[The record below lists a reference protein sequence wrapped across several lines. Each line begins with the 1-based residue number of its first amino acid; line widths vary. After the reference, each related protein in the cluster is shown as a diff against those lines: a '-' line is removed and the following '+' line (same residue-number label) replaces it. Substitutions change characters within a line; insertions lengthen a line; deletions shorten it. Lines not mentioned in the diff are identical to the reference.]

1 MRDRREERM
10 ALLKFNDF
18 KEEVVRALREK
29 YDVRVEPV
37 VKNNGLCLT
46 GLIVSLSKTIEREN
60 GISEVS
66 PTLYAEYMYEEYK
79 SGRTID
85 EIIEKITNVVEN
97 SNDYGSE
104 LMDTILIVRDFEK
117 VKEFIL
123 PYVINTELNEEMIK
137 EIPNR
142 QFLDL
147 TIAYR
152 VFFNR
157 EENQTASILIRNGL
171 MESWNITEEQ
181 LYETAMKNLMAEEKL
196 ISIPSVSDMFT
207 VLTGLAGNNLKDFL
221 INDAVDNK
229 MWVVTNRCKL
239 YGAILMLNKELMSKL
254 YRGFGKEMIVIPS
267 SVHELIL
274 IDETG
279 IGSGDFDINEM
290 NEIISEIN
298 ETQLQRDEILSNH
311 CYRLTE
317 KGLEIA

>member
-1 MRDRREERM
+1 M

-29 YDVRVEPV
+29 YNVRVEPL

-46 GLIVSLSKTIEREN
+46 GLIISLSKTIEREN

-79 SGRTID
+79 NGRTID

-97 SNDYGSE
+97 NNGCDSE
-104 LMDTILIVRDFEK
+104 LMDTISIVRDFEK

-123 PYVINTELNEEMIK
+123 PYVINTELNEKQLK

-147 TIAYR
+147 SIAYR

-207 VLTGLAGNNLKDFL
+207 VLKDLAGNNIKDFL
-221 INDAVDNK
+221 LTDDVDNK
-229 MWVVTNRCKL
+229 MWIVTNRCKL
-239 YGAILMLNKELMSKL
+239 YGAILILNKEFMSKL

-267 SVHELIL
+267 SVHELII
-274 IDETG
+274 IDE
-279 IGSGDFDINEM
+279 IDSLDINEM
-290 NEIISEIN
+290 NKIISEIN

>member
-1 MRDRREERM
+1 M

-29 YDVRVEPV
+29 YNVRVEPII
-37 VKNNGLCLT
+37 KNNGLCLT
-46 GLIVSLSKTIEREN
+46 GLIIGLSKTIEREN

-66 PTLYAEYMYEEYK
+66 PTLYAECMYEEYK
-79 SGRTID
+79 NGKTID

-104 LMDTILIVRDFEK
+104 LMDTILMVRDFEK

-123 PYVINTELNEEMIK
+123 PYVINTELNEEMLK

-147 TIAYR
+147 SIAYR
-152 VFFNR
+152 VFINR

-181 LYETAMKNLMAEEKL
+181 LYETAMKNLLAEEKL

-207 VLTGLAGNNLKDFL
+207 VLKALAGNNLKDFL
-221 INDAVDNK
+221 LNENVDNK
-229 MWVVTNRCKL
+229 MWVVSNRCKL
-239 YGAILMLNKELMSKL
+239 YGAILILNKEFMSKL

-274 IDETG
+274 IDETET
-279 IGSGDFDINEM
+279 GSGDFDINEM

>member
-1 MRDRREERM
+1 M

-79 SGRTID
+79 NGRTID
-85 EIIEKITNVVEN
+85 EIVEKITNIIEN
-97 SNDYGSE
+97 SNGCDSE
-104 LMDTILIVRDFEK
+104 IMNTILIVRDFEK

-123 PYVINTELNEEMIK
+123 PYVINTELNEKQLK

-147 TIAYR
+147 SIAYR

-207 VLTGLAGNNLKDFL
+207 VLKALAGNNLRDL
-221 INDAVDNK
+221 ILGSDVDNK
-229 MWVVTNRCKL
+229 MWVVTNRCTL
-239 YGAILMLNKELMSKL
+239 YGSILMLNREFMSKL
-254 YRGFGKEMIVIPS
+254 YKGFGKEMIVIPS

-274 IDETG
+274 IDETDG
-279 IGSGDFDINEM
+279 FEINEM
-290 NEIISEIN
+290 NQIINEIN
-298 ETQLQRDEILSNH
+298 EIQLQRDEILSNH

>member
-1 MRDRREERM
+1 M

-29 YDVRVEPV
+29 YDVRVEPMI
-37 VKNNGLCLT
+37 KNNGLCLT
-46 GLIVSLSKTIEREN
+46 GLIFSLSKTIERED

-79 SGRTID
+79 NGKTID
-85 EIIEKITNVVEN
+85 EIVEKITNVVEN
-97 SNDYGSE
+97 NNGCDSE

-123 PYVINTELNEEMIK
+123 PYVINTELNEKMLK

-147 TIAYR
+147 SIAYR

-171 MESWNITEEQ
+171 MESWNITEER

-207 VLTGLAGNNLKDFL
+207 VLKALAGNNLKDFL
-221 INDAVDNK
+221 LNENVDNK
-229 MWVVTNRCKL
+229 MWVVSNRCKL
-239 YGAILMLNKELMSKL
+239 YGAILILNKEFMSKL

-267 SVHELIL
+267 SVHELII
-274 IDETG
+274 IDETET
-279 IGSGDFDINEM
+279 GSGDFDINEM

-298 ETQLQRDEILSNH
+298 ETQLQRDDILSNH

>member
-1 MRDRREERM
+1 M

-18 KEEVVRALREK
+18 KEEVLRALREK
-29 YDVRVEPV
+29 YNVRVEPV
-37 VKNNGLCLT
+37 IKNNGLCLT
-46 GLIVSLSKTIEREN
+46 GLIFSLSKTIERED

-79 SGRTID
+79 NGKTID

-97 SNDYGSE
+97 SNDCGSE
-104 LMDTILIVRDFEK
+104 LMDTILMVRDFEK

-123 PYVINTELNEEMIK
+123 PYVINTELNEEMLK

-147 TIAYR
+147 SIAYR
-152 VFFNR
+152 VFINR

-207 VLTGLAGNNLKDFL
+207 VLKALAGNNLKDFL
-221 INDAVDNK
+221 LNENVDNK
-229 MWVVTNRCKL
+229 MWVVSNRCKL
-239 YGAILMLNKELMSKL
+239 YGAILILNKEFMSKL

-267 SVHELIL
+267 SVHELII
-274 IDETG
+274 IDETET
-279 IGSGDFDINEM
+279 GSGDFDINEM

>member
-1 MRDRREERM
+1 M

-79 SGRTID
+79 NGRTID
-85 EIIEKITNVVEN
+85 EIVEKITNVVEN
-97 SNDYGSE
+97 SNGCDSE
-104 LMDTILIVRDFEK
+104 IMNTILIVRDFEK

-123 PYVINTELNEEMIK
+123 PYVINTELNEKQLK

-147 TIAYR
+147 SIAYR

-207 VLTGLAGNNLKDFL
+207 VLKALAGNNLRDFIL
-221 INDAVDNK
+221 DSDVDNK
-229 MWVVTNRCKL
+229 MWVVTNRCAL
-239 YGAILMLNKELMSKL
+239 YGSILILNKELMSKL

-274 IDETG
+274 IDETEG
-279 IGSGDFDINEM
+279 FEINEM
-290 NEIISEIN
+290 NQIINEIN
-298 ETQLQRDEILSNH
+298 EIQLQRDEILSNH

>member
-1 MRDRREERM
+1 M

-79 SGRTID
+79 NGRTID

-97 SNDYGSE
+97 NSGCDSE
-104 LMDTILIVRDFEK
+104 LMNTILIVRDFEK

-123 PYVINTELNEEMIK
+123 PYVINTELNEKQLK

-147 TIAYR
+147 SIAYR

-207 VLTGLAGNNLKDFL
+207 VLKALAGNNLRDL
-221 INDAVDNK
+221 ILGSDVDSK
-229 MWVVTNRCKL
+229 MWVVTNRCTL
-239 YGAILMLNKELMSKL
+239 YGSILILNKEFMSKL

-274 IDETG
+274 IDETEG
-279 IGSGDFDINEM
+279 FEINEM
-290 NEIISEIN
+290 NQIINEIN
-298 ETQLQRDEILSNH
+298 EIQLQRDEILSNH

>member
-1 MRDRREERM
+1 M
-10 ALLKFNDF
+10 ALLKFDDF

-29 YDVRVEPV
+29 YDVRVEPMI
-37 VKNNGLCLT
+37 KNNGLCLT
-46 GLIVSLSKTIEREN
+46 GLIFSLSKTIERED

-79 SGRTID
+79 NGKTID

-97 SNDYGSE
+97 NNGCDSE
-104 LMDTILIVRDFEK
+104 LTNTILIVRDFEK
-117 VKEFIL
+117 VKEFIF
-123 PYVINTELNEEMIK
+123 PYVINTELNEKMLK

-147 TIAYR
+147 SIAYR

-207 VLTGLAGNNLKDFL
+207 VLKALAGNNLKDFL
-221 INDAVDNK
+221 LNENVDNK
-229 MWVVTNRCKL
+229 MWVVSNRCKL
-239 YGAILMLNKELMSKL
+239 YGAILILNKEFMSKL

-274 IDETG
+274 INETEG
-279 IGSGDFDINEM
+279 FEINEM
-290 NEIISEIN
+290 NQIINEIN
-298 ETQLQRDEILSNH
+298 EIQLQRDEILSNH

>member
-1 MRDRREERM
+1 M
-10 ALLKFNDF
+10 ALLKFDDF

-29 YDVRVEPV
+29 YDVRVEPMI
-37 VKNNGLCLT
+37 KNNGLCLT
-46 GLIVSLSKTIEREN
+46 GLIFSLSKTIERED

-79 SGRTID
+79 NGKTID

-97 SNDYGSE
+97 NNGCDSE

-123 PYVINTELNEEMIK
+123 PYVINTELNEKMLK

-147 TIAYR
+147 SIAYR

-207 VLTGLAGNNLKDFL
+207 VLKALAGNNLKDFL
-221 INDAVDNK
+221 LNENVDNK
-229 MWVVTNRCKL
+229 MWVVSNRCKL
-239 YGAILMLNKELMSKL
+239 YGAILILNKEFMSKL

-267 SVHELIL
+267 SVHELII
-274 IDETG
+274 IDETET
-279 IGSGDFDINEM
+279 GSGDFDINEM

-298 ETQLQRDEILSNH
+298 ETQLQRDDILSNH

>member
-1 MRDRREERM
+1 M

-79 SGRTID
+79 NGRTID

-97 SNDYGSE
+97 NSGCDSE
-104 LMDTILIVRDFEK
+104 LMNTILIVRDFEK

-123 PYVINTELNEEMIK
+123 PYVINTELNEKQLK

-147 TIAYR
+147 SIAYR

-207 VLTGLAGNNLKDFL
+207 VLKALAGNNLRDL
-221 INDAVDNK
+221 ILGSDVDNK
-229 MWVVTNRCKL
+229 MWVVTNRCML
-239 YGAILMLNKELMSKL
+239 YGSILMLNREFMSKL
-254 YRGFGKEMIVIPS
+254 YKGFGKEMIVIPS

-274 IDETG
+274 IDETEG
-279 IGSGDFDINEM
+279 FEINEM
-290 NEIISEIN
+290 NQIINEIN
-298 ETQLQRDEILSNH
+298 EIQLQRDEILSNH